1 MTSYMEGDTEYVWD
15 HFERSVPMSTYLVAM
30 IVCDFEHRTSDPV
43 SVSEVDVRI
52 WARKNAI
59 EQTEYARSIAAK
71 ILRYFE
77 VFFDVPYPLPKQD
90 MVAIPDFGAGAME
103 NWGLITYRETAL
115 LFKEGTSSRGNMQ
128 RVAAVVS
135 HELAH
140 QERCLEINKFA

>member
-1 MTSYMEGDTEYVWD
+1 
-15 HFERSVPMSTYLVAM
+15 MSDA
-30 IVCDFEHRTSDPV
+30 
-43 SVSEVDVRI
+43 DVRI
-52 WARKNAI
+52 WARSNAI
-59 EQTEYARSIAAK
+59 EQTEYARGIAAR

-77 VFFDVPYPLPKQD
+77 EFFDVPYPLPKQD

-115 LFKEGTSSRGNMQ
+115 LVKEGTSSLGNKQ

-140 QERCLEINKFA
+140 QGRHIQFC